1 MVLPGGR
8 VRQPITWA
16 TFSDLLLK
24 NGFWLITYFTIITNS
39 WYTEGMKRA
48 TITLPDDLEDALE
61 AYRRSQEVPL
71 ALTAVTQAAL
81 REYLERRGFLSPS
94 AGREFVI
101 TPAEKGSGSNDVSV
115 EHDRYFAEAAGEKAK

>member
-1 MVLPGGR
+1 MRRRCWRTTTTG
-8 VRQPITWA
+8 
-16 TFSDLLLK
+16 
-24 NGFWLITYFTIITNS
+24 LITYFTIITNS
-39 WYTEGMKRA
+39 WYTGGMKRA
-48 TITLPDDLEDALE
+48 TITLPYELEDALE

-101 TPAEKGSGSNDVSV
+101 TPAEKGSGSNDVSA
-115 EHDRYFAEAAGEKAK
+115 EHDRYFAEAAGGKVKKRR